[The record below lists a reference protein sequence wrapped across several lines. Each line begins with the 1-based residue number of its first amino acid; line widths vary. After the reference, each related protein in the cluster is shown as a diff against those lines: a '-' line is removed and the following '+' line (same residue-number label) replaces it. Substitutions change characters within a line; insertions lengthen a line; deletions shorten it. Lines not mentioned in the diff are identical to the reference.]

1 MIDKQE
7 RLRELIAMSHRIGCP
22 SADCAILGEGNTS
35 ARASDDTFFVKAS
48 GYQLPTIEP
57 KGFTEV
63 RFDTALEMLTA
74 DDISDENVKRV
85 LDAARVDANS
95 SHPSVETILHAL
107 LLKLPGIE
115 FVAHTHPTA
124 VNALLCSKHGKEAF
138 GGRLFPD
145 EIVCCGPKYVW
156 IPLTDPGAPL
166 ARAVNEQVKTFIE
179 ENGFLPKVILMQNH
193 GMIALGPT
201 TATVENATAMM
212 VKTARIIQA
221 SYAVGGPNFLPDS
234 FVERIFNRP
243 DEKYRE
249 QLLES
254 LKKG

>member
-22 SADCAILGEGNTS
+22 AADCAILGEGNTS
-35 ARASDDTFFVKAS
+35 AKASEDTFFVKAS

-74 DDISDENVKRV
+74 DDISDENVKNV
-85 LDAARVDANS
+85 LDAARVDPNS

-124 VNALLCSKHGKEAF
+124 VNALLCAKHGKAAF

-166 ARAVNEQVKTFIE
+166 ARVVSEQVKAFIE

-221 SYAVGGPNFLPDS
+221 SYAAGGPNFLPDS